1 MLAAG
6 VLATSCV
13 KDLQVNNGGDA
24 VVSFN
29 VGAPEIATKA
39 FSDGMSATVL
49 QYAVYDEAGVE
60 LTDLTVTDAVINGS
74 ATVDLQLTTGNT
86 YSIIFWAAA
95 EGAPYKVDFAAKTM
109 KVDYEGALSN
119 AENRDAFYKYH
130 TFTVTGAQT
139 ETIELKR
146 PFAQLNIATAD
157 YAAAKSAG
165 YEPTKSAVTVKSI
178 YSTLNLWTGEVADE
192 AVVTYDYAAIPAG
205 ETFPV
210 EGYDYL
216 SMNYLLVAADKAL
229 VDIEFGYT
237 ETDAAAAKT
246 RTVGSVPV
254 QRNHRTNIYGNLLTS
269 DVDINVEIKPEYDE
283 PDYEADDFML
293 ALAVGGELDMENDID
308 LGSAYVNINKGV
320 VINANGNTLNVAEGQ
335 VAGYG
340 ALVSEGATAIF
351 NDANIVSGG
360 AGINV
365 QAGSKVE
372 FNGGSI
378 VVNSDTNSGQRY
390 IFYAA
395 QNGTVVTING
405 GTFSFTHP
413 IRKIAYICADW
424 NAKVYVTGGEFG
436 APCQHPSWKEPI
448 VEANGGEV
456 IISGGTFGFDPTAW
470 LANGYKA
477 VDKDG
482 KWYVIAEEATAVA
495 TSDTELREALKNN
508 ENVVLFNDI
517 NTTDAESNG
526 YGATGINVNG
536 GVLDGN
542 GHTIEVEGA
551 TSTWDSAI
559 AIKGGTIKNLIITKG
574 FRGIFIKNGTEK
586 VVLENV
592 VIDGPT
598 YTISC
603 DQAGKQ
609 GIEAYNSTFNGW
621 TSYAGTIGTAKFDGC
636 SFGEGA
642 GYAYCRPYAPTEF
655 INCDF
660 EENYSLDARATVTF
674 HNCTIAG
681 AALTAENLSTL
692 VTGNIA
698 NASVK

>member
-192 AVVTYDYAAIPAG
+192 AVVTYDYAAIPVG

-335 VAGYG
+335 AAGYG

-378 VVNSDTNSGQRY
+378 VVNSDTNSGPRY

-413 IRKIAYICADW
+413 FRKIAYICADW

-436 APCQHPSWKEPI
+436 APCQHPSRKEPI